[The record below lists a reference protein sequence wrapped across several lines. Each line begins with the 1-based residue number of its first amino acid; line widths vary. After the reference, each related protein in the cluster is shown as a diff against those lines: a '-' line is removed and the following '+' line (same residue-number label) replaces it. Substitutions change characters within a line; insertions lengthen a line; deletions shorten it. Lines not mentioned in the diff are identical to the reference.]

1 MKDIVTGLVN
11 QFETGKMSRR
21 QLIEGLTIAATTA
34 VAAPGVASAA
44 APAGKGFKATS
55 INHLSFG
62 VPDYAKARDF
72 YVDLLGFEVKK
83 DDGKQCYMICG
94 ESSIVTRKTH
104 AADGKTYIDH
114 VCYTIANWDGKA
126 VEAELKRRGLDP
138 KPGANEFSY
147 IVKDPNGFGLQIA
160 GHPHC
165 CEA

>member
-1 MKDIVTGLVN
+1 MKDIITGMVD
-11 QFETGKMSRR
+11 QFQTGKLSRR
-21 QLIEGLTIAATTA
+21 QLIEGLTIAATAA
-34 VAAPGVASAA
+34 VAAPASAA

-62 VPDYAKARDF
+62 VPDYAKARDW

-83 DDGKQCYMICG
+83 DDGKQCYMVCG
-94 ESSIVTRKTH
+94 DSSIVTRKTQME
-104 AADGKTYIDH
+104 GKTYIDH

-126 VEAELKRRGLDP
+126 VKAELERRGLNP
-138 KPGANEFSY
+138 RPGANEFSY
-147 IVKDPNGFGLQIA
+147 IVKDLNGFGVQIA

>member
-1 MKDIVTGLVN
+1 MKDIITGIVN
-11 QFETGKMSRR
+11 QFEAGKMSRR
-21 QLIEGLTIAATTA
+21 ALIETLTIAATAA
-34 VAAPGVASAA
+34 VSTSASAA
-44 APAGKGFKATS
+44 APASAGKGFKATS

-94 ESSIVTRKTH
+94 DSSIVTRKTQME
-104 AADGKTYIDH
+104 GKTYIDH

-147 IVKDPNGFGLQIA
+147 IVKDPTGFGVQIA